1 MTSRESLPVVHPAEL
16 DDSDCARRWLIEP
29 LWAASGVGILGGAP
43 KCGKSWLALDMALS
57 VATDT
62 PCLDTFAVREPGS
75 VLLYMA
81 EDSPAHVKA
90 RLLGLCAHRGLDLQT
105 TPLHLITA
113 ATLRL
118 DLQRDQDRLRETI
131 ATLRPRLLV
140 LDPFVRLHRI
150 DENNAGEVS
159 QLLAFLRALQREFDL
174 AVCVVHHARKN
185 GGGSAGVALRGSGD
199 FYAWVDS
206 GLYLRRRRGALVLTA
221 EHRSA
226 PALDP
231 LELDLITSETAT
243 HLAIKASASE
253 PEPSPELKDR
263 ILATLTDRAMTRTEL
278 RQTLRVRNQRI
289 GSALEQLLT
298 ASRVVRDGNRWAIPV
313 PTPT

>member
-16 DDSDCARRWLIEP
+16 DDTDCARRWLIEP

-57 VATDT
+57 VATNT
-62 PCLDTFAVREPGS
+62 PCLDTFAVREPGA

-118 DLQRDQDRLRETI
+118 DLQRDQDRLRQTV

-159 QLLAFLRALQREFDL
+159 QLLAYLRALQREYDL

-206 GLYLRRRRGALVLTA
+206 GLYLRRRRGSLILTA

-231 LELDLITSETAT
+231 LELALVTSENTT
-243 HLAIKASASE
+243 HLAIKASSE
-253 PEPSPELKDR
+253 PKPSPELEDR
-263 ILATLTDRAMTRTEL
+263 ILATLAERAMTRTEL

-289 GSALEQLLT
+289 GTALEKLLN
-298 ASRVVRDGNRWAIPV
+298 ASRVVRDGTRWTIPV
-313 PTPT
+313 PAST

>member
-1 MTSRESLPVVHPAEL
+1 MNRENPLPVVHPAQL
-16 DDSDCARRWLIEP
+16 DDTSCARRWLIDS

-57 VATDT
+57 VATET
-62 PCLDTFAVREPGS
+62 PCLDRFAVCEPGA

-90 RLLGLCAHRGLDLQT
+90 RLLGLCTHRGLDLESA
-105 TPLHLITA
+105 PIHLITA
-113 ATLRL
+113 PTLRL
-118 DLQRDQDRLRETI
+118 DLQRDQDRLRDTI
-131 ATLRPRLLV
+131 DALRPRLMV

-159 QLLAFLRALQREFDL
+159 QLLAYLRSLQRHYDL
-174 AVCVVHHARKN
+174 AICVVHHARKN

-206 GLYLRRRRGALVLTA
+206 GLYLRRLRGALVLTA

-226 PALDP
+226 PAPDP
-231 LELDLITSETAT
+231 IKLDLVSSERAT
-243 HLAIKASASE
+243 HLAIAAATE
-253 PEPSPELKDR
+253 PTPSPDLEDK
-263 ILATLTDRAMTRTEL
+263 ILAALTERTMTRPEL
-278 RQTLRVRNQRI
+278 RETLRVRNQRV
-289 GSALEQLLT
+289 GVALERLLAT
-298 ASRVVRDGNRWAIPV
+298 SRVIRDGNHWAIPV
-313 PTPT
+313 PTP